1 MGLPHVDRLSAED
14 EHILALEHGA
24 VVGHWC
30 KVVVVEGPLDAARM
44 RRVVGDRIAAA
55 PRLRQRLAF
64 LPRGLGRPVWVDDDA
79 FDLSWHVSDVGAEA
93 PLDDTELRRVIASRM
108 QQRLD
113 RARPL
118 WRLEVAPLQNGRT
131 ALLLRAHHCMADGFT
146 AMQIAQR
153 CIWADDAVASP
164 EVAAPAG
171 SDPRGSHAAL
181 LVGAALD
188 RGAAMVREAR
198 GLSRDLAR
206 VRKWR
211 GGVDQL
217 AAIAASARRELTAA
231 PIASCFDGEL
241 GRRRAVAWRLFPLF
255 AVHDAAKQVGAGVTL
270 NDAIV
275 ALVGSGVAAWLAQQ
289 RVASQPLRVRIPVSL
304 HAAGDTAAANRDSF
318 IDVDVPLDDADVI
331 ARLRFIN
338 RQTQVRKAA
347 HDAENIDQVMRTMA
361 ALPFGEHLVAM
372 TDGPQH
378 FSLCISN
385 IVGPRQPVAV
395 DGMPVLALHSVVEV
409 AQHHDLRASVISCA
423 GTLSI
428 ALCADADRVDPE
440 AVMLGVDAAWAEL
453 RAHAAPPQVSRQ
465 TSR

>member
-1 MGLPHVDRLSAED
+1 MALPHVDRLSAED

-30 KVVVVEGPLDAARM
+30 KVVVVEGLLDAARM
-44 RRVVGDRIAAA
+44 RRVVGDRIASV

-131 ALLLRAHHCMADGFT
+131 ALLWCAHHCMADGFT
-146 AMQIAQR
+146 AMQMAAR
-153 CIWADDAVASP
+153 FIWAAGAAASP
-164 EVAAPAG
+164 EAAAPAG
-171 SDPRGSHAAL
+171 SVPRESHAAL

-188 RGAAMVREAR
+188 RGAAVVREAR

-206 VRKWR
+206 VRSWR

-241 GRRRAVAWRLFPLF
+241 GRRRAVAWRLFPLN
-255 AVHDAAKQVGAGVTL
+255 AVHDAAKRVGAGVTL

-289 RVASQPLRVRIPVSL
+289 RLASQPLRVRVPVSL
-304 HAAGDTAAANRDSF
+304 HAPGDAAAAANRDSF
-318 IDVDVPLDDADVI
+318 IDVEVPLDDTDVI

-347 HDAENIDQVMRTMA
+347 HDAENIDHVMRMMA

-378 FSLCISN
+378 FSLSISN

-395 DGMPVLALHSVVEV
+395 DGVPVFALHSIVEV

-440 AVMLGVDAAWAEL
+440 SIMQGIDRAWAQL
-453 RAHAAPPQVSRQ
+453 STNAAVAPA
-465 TSR
+465 